1 MVRMTAC
8 DMLARECGRL
18 DTLKWKL
25 PVLCHSETGCL
36 LGGRD
41 MVAYCVESG
50 GDVKQGFAVV

>member
-1 MVRMTAC
+1 MTAC

-41 MVAYCVESG
+41 MVAYCVERG